1 MGQPNR
7 KLQQMPEDDGAD
19 AHFPGADRDEISLFD
34 LWNVLVRRRWVVAAV
49 TAAVF
54 GAAVGAVGLMP
65 ATYKFKTAIEIGSFV
80 KATADGEERRF
91 VEPPAIVE
99 HKLLEAY
106 VPLVRSELAEQ
117 AEGGV
122 PRITVTTKDD
132 SAVFVLSSE
141 AVPEDASVLEAIH
154 QRVAS
159 LLLDDHHRVTATVLA
174 EQQARLEAKRSQL
187 EHLDSE
193 SVREVR
199 IGNLERRHAQA
210 QRQLA
215 ALDDQFR
222 VQQLDRQAAIGELKG
237 SIAATENE
245 LKTLQARRER
255 LTERGEL
262 LKEQVAAT
270 RELLSGLRQA
280 RADALPG
287 AAQGANAVAVL
298 MVGSEVAATE
308 KRLWDLERQL
318 RLDLAAQ
325 REELDQQMAA
335 NRIRQGNLQARL
347 TELEAKVRKDQA
359 DHERA
364 LEAKRAEVQQLDL
377 EVSKGREDY
386 KLERARLQQQV
397 RSMEADLEDVRE
409 TRTVYVAARSADG
422 NGPGLAVAGALGG
435 VLGLML
441 GVFAAFFTEFAQ
453 RARLHRQTD

>member
-1 MGQPNR
+1 MGHSDR
-7 KLQQMPEDDGAD
+7 KLQELPEDDWAD
-19 AHFPGADRDEISLFD
+19 ARFPGADRDEISLFD

-54 GAAVGAVGLMP
+54 AAAVGAVALMP
-65 ATYKFKTAIEIGSFV
+65 ATYNFKTAIEIGSFV
-80 KATADGEERRF
+80 KATRDGEERRF

-117 AEGGV
+117 AEDGV
-122 PRITVTTKDD
+122 PRISVTTKDD

-141 AVPEDASVLEAIH
+141 AVPEEASVLEAIH

-174 EQQARLEAKRSQL
+174 EQQSRLEAKRSEL
-187 EHLDSE
+187 EHLNSE

-210 QRQLA
+210 RRQLA

-237 SIAATENE
+237 SIATAKNQLE
-245 LKTLQARRER
+245 TLQARRER
-255 LTERGEL
+255 LTERREL

-270 RELLSGLRQA
+270 REQLDALRQA
-280 RADALPG
+280 RADALPE
-287 AAQGANAVAVL
+287 AAQGSNAMAVL
-298 MVGSEVAATE
+298 MVGSEVVATE
-308 KRLWDLERQL
+308 NRLWELEREL
-318 RLDLAAQ
+318 RLALAAQ
-325 REELDQQMAA
+325 REDLDQKIAA
-335 NRIRQGNLQARL
+335 NRIRQSNLQARL
-347 TELEAKVRKDQA
+347 SELEAQVTKDKA

-364 LEAKRAEVQQLDL
+364 VGAKRAEVQQLGL

-386 KLERARLQQQV
+386 KLAQARLRQQV

-409 TRTVYVAARSADG
+409 TRTVYVAARSADS

-441 GVFAAFFTEFAQ
+441 GVFAAFFTEFAR
-453 RARLHRQTD
+453 RAREHRQAP